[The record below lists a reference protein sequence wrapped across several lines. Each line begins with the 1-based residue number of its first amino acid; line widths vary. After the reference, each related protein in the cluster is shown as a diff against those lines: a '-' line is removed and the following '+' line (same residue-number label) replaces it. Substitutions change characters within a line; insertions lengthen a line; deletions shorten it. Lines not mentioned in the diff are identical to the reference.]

1 MDNKF
6 DLIFEN
12 HLKNIR
18 RSGKTIGHMLFED
31 LPGRDIESKIILSH
45 FENQYIELT
54 LGHIRKIVRNLVAH
68 FDKKKIMPGETVILL
83 TFSGCNEMITALFF
97 IALAVRGCRIFLPMF
112 SENKE
117 FEEWIKLTG
126 TLHIILPE
134 IEVGGMDGHD
144 KGKSDIL
151 KIKSIASGLK
161 VKIWDSNADF
171 TIYNSIL
178 GLNETFSCEESQFI
192 TELDKISAEDEVL
205 IITTSGTSGKSKLV
219 AYSHEAY
226 YMNCLAWEQ
235 AGFYN
240 KKTLGGT
247 GFTPLITHTMGI
259 RALINAIWT
268 GSPVCLII
276 TEWFLTKPETVRY
289 LLLKMNLEHITGGPA
304 VYKTFLELFRIY
316 PELKSVISK
325 NLKALISSGAPY
337 DPATA
342 IEVFNATGLFLH
354 NAYGTTETQQVFS
367 TLLSDPSSFKTDKLP
382 LGHPLPGVI
391 VGLIRTDNEQD
402 HYRLYVKSAF
412 SHKLC
417 ISTEGFSHNDF
428 FDTGDIVYLD
438 ENKCFFYVRRANL
451 DFFKD
456 SFGVKIPVSSVRDY
470 YKILGEVS
478 EYIEYYPI
486 TNFPGLAA
494 LIFIKENS
502 QPPGLVKD
510 IKILKKYAGIL
521 EEINNRLIENIE
533 SFEFQ
538 HRHVRRIALV
548 NQTPPQTGKGTISVK
563 QINIQYA
570 DTIGR
575 LTDTRK
581 DASGI
586 ESIDMA
592 NRTFE
597 KYTRYLSPQI
607 GDLMS
612 SLKINYRY
620 HRGSG
625 DSLFT
630 FIHGEEVEI
639 MDVTGGYGTNLL
651 GHSNPLITKTAIDF
665 ISSGKISLCN
675 QLSIQNY
682 AGLLAEKLNLLIG
695 QETGKSYNV
704 VLGNSGS
711 EAVEIAIHHALF
723 EWEKRIEKIIDQQF
737 QMYGCSNNFDI
748 KKIWAKNLSVIKG
761 SKVRIITAIN
771 SFHGHTTGARNL
783 LGNFKK
789 RTKFSNLLN
798 IEAIFIDDRKE
809 NWHQLLADTLN
820 DSFIN
825 LERVSQAGGELKVIP
840 FRLQSV
846 IAAIVEPVL
855 GEGGVRVINNQFLD
869 ELSMEEFPL
878 ISDEIQ
884 CGLGRTGGIPEC
896 KCAHYYL
903 FGKALGGGL
912 EKISAVMIES
922 SRYCYNFSEFYS
934 STFANGELAAVTA
947 MKTLDIINSES
958 FLKAVREAGSYL
970 GNKLSVLH
978 KNHPSVIKEIHGK
991 GLMQAITFNP
1001 ECALDNIILRA
1012 LFKTEKAG
1020 FLFSGWLLN
1029 NHRIRMFPAL
1039 SSPHTLRIEPSSG
1052 FTKEDT
1058 DRLIL
1063 ALDDLCS
1070 VIKEKQ
1076 MYKLFSF
1083 LMDNDLFVEPLA
1095 ELCGNNFL
1103 QQHFD
1108 LPLAN
1113 SVRTAVLVHIAYPL
1127 KDLRTIE
1134 PDFIKA
1140 SDTGLRILFNRLQI
1154 LLEMEPIKLLALNL
1168 FQGKV
1173 HFSMYLIPLDSSELE
1188 FLHKSGKRKKI
1199 ITKIQNAVNMAADD
1213 GAEVISLGG
1222 YTSILTNNGLS
1233 LYEPPGKKIVT
1244 GNTLT
1249 AASGLSHLIKKIKSS
1264 PEFNKQNRI
1273 AVIGSTGNIGQ
1284 VIVEILCKRLD
1295 VCSELILVSRSEK
1308 RVTELMQEI
1317 NKKYKNHVPVIS
1329 TCKLTDIKDADVIV
1343 ISTNTNDPIIFP
1355 HNISSEK
1362 PVLISDLSIPSGIS
1376 PDVALM
1382 PNVTSLAFSAFVSLS
1397 EDKDVVISSFSPP
1410 GTLFCCAAEAILLGL
1425 EKFEKPLK
1433 GKINPEA
1440 VMEMT
1445 LLAEKHNFL
1454 QTTGSLESFKTG
1466 KTY

>member
-6 DLIFEN
+6 DLIFES
-12 HLKNIR
+12 HIKNIPH
-18 RSGKTIGHMLFED
+18 SGKTIGHILFD
-31 LPGRDIESKIILSH
+31 NLPGRDIGSKIILSH
-45 FENQYIELT
+45 YENQYVELT
-54 LGHIRKIVRNLVAH
+54 LGHIRKIVRNLVSH
-68 FDKKKIMPGETVILL
+68 FEEKKILPGETVILL
-83 TFSGCNEMITALFF
+83 TFGGCNEMITAIF
-97 IALAVRGCRIFLPMF
+97 ILALAARGCRIFLPMF

-126 TLHIILPE
+126 TKHIILPG
-134 IEVGGMDGHD
+134 IELEGMDGHD

-151 KIKSIASGLK
+151 KIKSIASILNIE
-161 VKIWDSNADF
+161 IWDSTADF
-171 TIYNSIL
+171 GIYNSIL
-178 GLNETFSCEESQFI
+178 GINENISCEDSEFRV
-192 TELDKISAEDEVL
+192 ELNAISSEDEVL

-219 AYSHEAY
+219 VYSHEAY

-235 AGFYN
+235 AGFY
-240 KKTLGGT
+240 KKKSLGGT

-259 RALINAIWT
+259 RALINALWT

-316 PELKSVISK
+316 PELKSAISK
-325 NLKALISSGAPY
+325 NLKTLISSGAPY
-337 DPATA
+337 DTATA
-342 IEVFNATGLFLH
+342 DEIFNATGLFLH

-367 TLLSDPSSFKTDKLP
+367 TVLSYPSSFNKDKIP
-382 LGHPLPGVI
+382 LGHPLPGVS
-391 VGLIRTDNEQD
+391 VGLIRTEDEHG

-412 SHKLC
+412 SHKLY
-417 ISTEGFSHNDF
+417 ISPEGIFHNDF

-438 ENKCFFYVRRANL
+438 ENKCFFYVRRASL

-456 SFGVKIPVSSVRDY
+456 SFGVKIPVISVREY
-470 YKILGEVS
+470 YKNLDAVS

-494 LIFIKENS
+494 LIFIKEKS
-502 QPPGLVKD
+502 LTSGLVKENRV
-510 IKILKKYAGIL
+510 LKKYAGFV
-521 EEINNRLIENIE
+521 EEINNRLSENIE

-548 NQTPPQTGKGTISVK
+548 NQMPPLTGKGTISVK
-563 QINIQYA
+563 QINIQYF

-575 LTDTRK
+575 LTDARK
-581 DASGI
+581 DGSGI
-586 ESIDMA
+586 ESIDMVT
-592 NRTFE
+592 RMSE

-630 FIHGEEVEI
+630 FIHGEEFEI

-651 GHSNPLITKTAIDF
+651 GHSNPLITKTVVDF
-665 ISSGKISLCN
+665 ISSGKISICN

-695 QETGKSYNV
+695 LKTGKSYNV

-723 EWEKRIEKIIDQQF
+723 EWEKRIGKMRDQQF
-737 QMYGCSNNFDI
+737 QMYGCSNIFDI
-748 KKIWAKNLSVIKG
+748 KEIWAKNLSVIKG
-761 SKVRIITAIN
+761 SKVRVITATN

-783 LGNFKK
+783 LGNYKK
-789 RTKFSNLLN
+789 RTKFSNLHN

-809 NWHQLLADTLN
+809 NWHELLSATLN
-820 DSFIN
+820 DSFIT
-825 LERVSQAGGELKVIP
+825 LERISQTGGELKVIP

-855 GEGGVRVINNQFLD
+855 GEGGVRVINNQFLN

-884 CGLGRTGGIPEC
+884 CGLGRTGYIPEC

-903 FGKALGGGL
+903 FGKALGGGV

-922 SRYCYNFSEFYS
+922 ARYCYNFNEYYS

-958 FLKAVREAGSYL
+958 FLATIRQTGSYL
-970 GNKLSVLH
+970 AEKLSDLH
-978 KNHPSVIKEIHGK
+978 RNHPSVIKEIHGK

-1001 ECALDNIILRA
+1001 ECASDNIFLRA
-1012 LFKTEKAG
+1012 LFKTEKVG

-1039 SSPHTLRIEPSSG
+1039 SSPYTLRIEPSAY
-1052 FTKEDT
+1052 FMKDDT
-1058 DRLIL
+1058 NRLVL

-1076 MYKLFSF
+1076 MYKLFSY
-1083 LMDNDLFVEPLA
+1083 LMDNDHFVESFG
-1095 ELCGNNFL
+1095 ELHINNFL
-1103 QQHFD
+1103 QQHYDF
-1108 LPLAN
+1108 PSVN
-1113 SVRTAVLVHIAYPL
+1113 SVKTAVIVHFAYPL
-1127 KDLRTIE
+1127 KDLRIIE
-1134 PDFIKA
+1134 PDFKKA
-1140 SDTGLRILFNRLQI
+1140 SDTGLRILYNRLQT
-1154 LLEMEPIKLLALNL
+1154 LMDMEPVKLLSLNL
-1168 FQGKV
+1168 FHGKV

-1199 ITKIQNAVNMAADD
+1199 ISKIQNAVNMAIDE

-1233 LYEPPGKKIVT
+1233 LYEPQGKKIIT

-1249 AASGLSHLIKKIKSS
+1249 AASGMSHLINKIKSS
-1264 PEFNKQNRI
+1264 HEFNKTNI
-1273 AVIGSTGNIGQ
+1273 VAVVGSTGNIGQ
-1284 VIVEILCKRLD
+1284 VIAEILCIRQD
-1295 VCSELILVSRSEK
+1295 ICSELILVSRSEK
-1308 RVTELMQEI
+1308 RVTELIQDI
-1317 NKKYKNHVPVIS
+1317 NKKYKNHVRVRG
-1329 TCKLTDIKDADVIV
+1329 TCSLTDIKDADVIV

-1355 HNISSEK
+1355 HSISSEK
-1362 PVLISDLSIPSGIS
+1362 PVLISDLSIPSAIS
-1376 PDVALM
+1376 QDVGKM
-1382 PNVTSLAFSAFVSLS
+1382 QNVTSLAFSAFVSLS

-1466 KTY
+1466 KT